1 MISHKI
7 WVTKESVISTLWGR
21 KKESKSYS
29 SININLVLF
38 YEIYHPVGPLA
49 APAPPAPRP
58 PAGRRLHK
66 VYKIDFKRQEKQCA
80 QKLECKNINIWKI
93 LSNRD
98 EICRAI
104 IEHTPHRERAK
115 YVKTIWYQWIKNTES
130 ENTTKYIYIELEKR
144 CRKMNLELKMC
155 FTNSH
160 QEIKR
165 SDSKTSA
172 YVLFAN
178 QLTT

>member
-1 MISHKI
+1 MKFTIQSDH
-7 WVTKESVISTLWGR
+7 WRL
-21 KKESKSYS
+21 
-29 SININLVLF
+29 
-38 YEIYHPVGPLA
+38 
-49 APAPPAPRP
+49 
-58 PAGRRLHK
+58 RLHQPRGLQQDD
-66 VYKIDFKRQEKQCA
+66 VYMKFIKIEFKRQEKQCA

-172 YVLFAN
+172 YVLLAN